1 MMSGVRVE
9 RAHEGA
15 HLRLVLD
22 RPKGN
27 VITSDVIAALRAAL
41 ANVNSGDGLKL
52 ISLEAGG
59 PNFSYGASV
68 EEHVAEQIARVLP
81 ELNGAVLDL
90 LHAPAPTLAVV
101 RGRCLGGGLEL
112 ALACDMVFAADGA
125 LLGVPEVSLGVFP
138 PAAAAILPM
147 RVGSSRAARA
157 VIGGEALPA
166 SWWAAAGLVDRVVPS
181 DALDAEV
188 DGWFASQIAPRS
200 AAALAH
206 AAEAARS
213 ALVRTVPA
221 LLADLERQYL
231 DRLMRTHDATE
242 GIAAFIERRAPQWRN
257 A

>member
-1 MMSGVRVE
+1 MSGLRVD
-9 RAHEGA
+9 RTRDGA

-27 VITSDVIAALRAAL
+27 VVTADVIADLRSAL
-41 ANVNSGDGLKL
+41 AGVRAGSGVKL
-52 ISLEAGG
+52 ITLEGAG
-59 PNFSYGASV
+59 PHFSYGASV
-68 EEHVAEQIARVLP
+68 EEHAADRIAAVLP

-90 LHAPAPTLAVV
+90 LRAPAPTLAVV

-112 ALACDMVFAADGA
+112 VLACDMVFAADDA
-125 LLGVPEVSLGVFP
+125 VLGVPEVGLGVFP
-138 PAAAAILPM
+138 PAAAALLPL
-147 RVGSSRAARA
+147 RAGASRAARA
-157 VIGGEALPA
+157 VVGGEALPA
-166 SWWAAAGLVDRVVPS
+166 SWWLTAGVVDRIVPEP
-181 DALDAEV
+181 ALDREV
-188 DGWFASQIAPRS
+188 DDWFARQLAPRS

-206 AAEAARS
+206 AAEAARA

-242 GIAAFIERRAPQWRN
+242 GIAAFIERRAPRWRN